1 VEKREYDVTLNKM
14 ETMWMLR
21 FGIKIKQCIL
31 STFEQTIFISS
42 RQAPLYFPSKASH
55 VHVVVINTQSQLSN
69 THSQLI
75 IALTKI

>member
-1 VEKREYDVTLNKM
+1 MEKREYDVTLNKM
-14 ETMWMLR
+14 ETMWMIR
-21 FGIKIKQCIL
+21 FGTKIGQSIL
-31 STFEQTIFISS
+31 STFEQTIFIPS

-55 VHVVVINTQSQLSN
+55 VHVVVINAQSQLSN